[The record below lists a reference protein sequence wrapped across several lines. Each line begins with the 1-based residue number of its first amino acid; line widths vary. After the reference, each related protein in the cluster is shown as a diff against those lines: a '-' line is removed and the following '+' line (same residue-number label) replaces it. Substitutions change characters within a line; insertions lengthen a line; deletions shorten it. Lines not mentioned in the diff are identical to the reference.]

1 MRIYPKR
8 IKGSGKNREKE
19 KTAARDPKHRWN
31 TRQSGSR
38 RQNMKQKELLQRIW
52 EFGIDMDAPAL
63 SKIEGQ
69 SRYVTDYELLA
80 IAESLNVSV
89 GWLLGRDAR

>member
-8 IKGSGKNREKE
+8 IKRGGKIVRKREQPLG
-19 KTAARDPKHRWN
+19 TRNIVGARVKKARED
-31 TRQSGSR
+31 
-38 RQNMKQKELLQRIW
+38 QNMKQKELLQRIW

-69 SRYVTDYELLA
+69 SRYVTDYELSALA
-80 IAESLNVSV
+80 DILNVSV
-89 GWLLGRDAR
+89 DWL

>member
-1 MRIYPKR
+1 MWKIVRKR
-8 IKGSGKNREKE
+8 EQPLGTRNIVGTRVKKARE
-19 KTAARDPKHRWN
+19 D
-31 TRQSGSR
+31 
-38 RQNMKQKELLQRIW
+38 QNMKQKELLQRIW
-52 EFGIDMDAPAL
+52 EFGIDMGAPAL

-89 GWLLGRDAR
+89 GWLLGRDTR